1 MEATKGIGQKYR
13 KQTKRILVFDSLLS
27 SKKVV
32 ESVMEVSDKLVGM
45 VKTNTKGLLKDTI
58 EKLTNYWL
66 GVSYPVLRRN
76 PMLPGVKPLISI
88 D

>member
-1 MEATKGIGQKYR
+1 
-13 KQTKRILVFDSLLS
+13 
-27 SKKVV
+27 
-32 ESVMEVSDKLVGM
+32 MEVSDKLVGM